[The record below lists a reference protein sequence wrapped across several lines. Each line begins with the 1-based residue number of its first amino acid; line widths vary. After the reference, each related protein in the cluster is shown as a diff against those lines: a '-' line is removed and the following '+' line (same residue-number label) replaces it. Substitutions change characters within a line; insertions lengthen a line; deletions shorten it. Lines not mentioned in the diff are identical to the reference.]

1 MRASGRFL
9 LLRRGGDTAAYQLA
23 FGAGLRLNR
32 RMQHRLFLAGIL
44 LLNAIGAWAQTQ
56 TNRFDTDIAVFEARD
71 RTNPPPQNAILF
83 IGSSSIRMWKTLA
96 QDFPEHKVINR
107 GFGGS
112 EIADSVHFADRIVI
126 PFRPAMVVMYAGG
139 NDINAGKSPERVA
152 ADFKA
157 FVEKVRAKLPD
168 VPIAYI
174 SIAPNPARWAQV
186 DRVRRANELIREFTK
201 TGRQLKFIDVF
212 PHMLGDDGQ
221 PRPEIYLDDRLHMN
235 EKGYAI
241 WKRIVGPEL
250 DKAD

>member
-1 MRASGRFL
+1 
-9 LLRRGGDTAAYQLA
+9 
-23 FGAGLRLNR
+23 
-32 RMQHRLFLAGIL
+32 MQRRLFLVAIL
-44 LLNAIGAWAQTQ
+44 LLSAIGASAQTQ
-56 TNRFDTDIAVFEARD
+56 TNRFDADIAAFEAQD
-71 RTNPPPQNAILF
+71 RTNPPPKDAILF

-126 PFRPAMVVMYAGG
+126 PYRPKMVVMYAGG
-139 NDINAGKSPERVA
+139 NDINGGKNPERVA

-157 FVEKVRAKLPD
+157 FVEKLRAKLPD
-168 VPIAYI
+168 IPMAYI

-201 TGRQLKFIDVF
+201 TSPKLSFIDVF
-212 PHMLGDDGQ
+212 PHMLGEDGQ
-221 PRPEIYLDDRLHMN
+221 PRPEIYLEDRLHMN

-241 WKRIVGPEL
+241 WKKIVGAGL
-250 DKAD
+250 GRTN

>member
-9 LLRRGGDTAAYQLA
+9 FLPPLA

-32 RMQHRLFLAGIL
+32 QMQRRLFLVAIL
-44 LLNAIGAWAQTQ
+44 LLSALGAPAQTQ
-56 TNRFDTDIAVFEARD
+56 TNRFDADIAAFEARD
-71 RTNPPPQNAILF
+71 RTNPPPKDAILF

-96 QDFPEHKVINR
+96 DDFPEHKVINR

-112 EIADSVHFADRIVI
+112 EIADSVHFVDRIVI
-126 PFRPAMVVMYAGG
+126 PYRPGMAVMYAGG

-157 FVEKVRAKLPD
+157 FVERVRAKLPD
-168 VPIAYI
+168 IPIAYI

-201 TGRQLKFIDVF
+201 TSPKLSFIDVF
-212 PHMLGDDGQ
+212 PHMLGEDGQ
-221 PRPEIYLDDRLHMN
+221 PRPEIYLEDRLHMN

-241 WKRIVGPEL
+241 WKKVVGAEL
-250 DKAD
+250 GKAN

>member
-9 LLRRGGDTAAYQLA
+9 LLPPLA
-23 FGAGLRLNR
+23 FGAGLRLNWQ
-32 RMQHRLFLAGIL
+32 MQHRLFLVAIL
-44 LLNAIGAWAQTQ
+44 LLSAIAASAQTQ
-56 TNRFDTDIAVFEARD
+56 TNRFDAAIAAFETRD
-71 RTNPPPQNAILF
+71 RTNPPPKDAILF

-96 QDFPEHKVINR
+96 DDFPDHKVINR

-126 PFRPAMVVMYAGG
+126 PYRPKRVVMYAGG
-139 NDINAGKSPERVA
+139 NDINGGKSPERVA

-157 FVEKVRAKLPD
+157 FVERVRAKLPD
-168 VPIAYI
+168 IPIAYI

-201 TGRQLKFIDVF
+201 TSPKLSFIDVF
-212 PHMLGDDGQ
+212 PHMLGEDGQ

-241 WKRIVGPEL
+241 WKKIVGAEL
-250 DKAD
+250 GKVK